1 MSDTGSIFNGLF
13 INCEGTSLYNSF
25 TQLATC
31 EGLMKLLTRVVGG
44 LPFDLI
50 NDFNVY
56 ANDTVT
62 DQFTKGKALGNSIG
76 VVANWRIT

>member
-13 INCEGTSLYNSF
+13 INCEVNTLYNTF
-25 TQLATC
+25 TQMATC
-31 EGLMKLLTRVVGG
+31 EGVSKFVTRLVGG
-44 LPFDLI
+44 IPFDLI

-62 DQFTKGKALGNSIG
+62 D
-76 VVANWRIT
+76 